1 MHREQDLSNAIVQEG
16 STVKSRDGEKLGE
29 VHRLVF
35 DPQTGRPTMLVIR
48 KGFLFTE
55 DVEIPAGLISSVDD
69 DVVYLDVRH
78 DEVEHHVRQ
87 AAR

>member
-1 MHREQDLSNAIVQEG
+1 
-16 STVKSRDGEKLGE
+16 
-29 VHRLVF
+29 
-35 DPQTGRPTMLVIR
+35 MLVIR

-78 DEVEHHVRQ
+78 DELEHHVRQ

>member
-1 MHREQDLSNAIVQEG
+1 VR
-16 STVKSRDGEKLGE
+16 SRGGEKLGE

-35 DPQTGRPTMLVIR
+35 DVETARPTMLVIR

-55 DVEIPAGLISSVDD
+55 DVEVPVGLISSVDD

-78 DEVEHHVRQ
+78 DELERHLHHP
-87 AAR
+87 AR